1 MIDYQNVIVK
11 KPWGYEYLM
20 FQNDHVGVWFLSIR
34 EGARTSLHCH
44 PHKKTGLILLAGEAK
59 VSFLNDSKNL
69 KALSKLNIAKGVFHS
84 TGGISPGGISVI
96 EVETP
101 VEKENLVRLDD
112 QYERDQVAYEGPE
125 AMTPMDPACVRLD
138 PPEGGGREF
147 RYSLAGCS
155 LTVEKYGTVE
165 RLRHRP
171 AQEVIAVLEGGLV
184 SNSGDPVLSPGDVL
198 SGDTLDRLA
207 EKFSMVPQGTSLL
220 VIRKEGSHLR

>member
-20 FQNDHVGVWFLSIR
+20 YQNEHVGVWFLSIR

-44 PHKKTGLILLAGEAK
+44 PNKKTGLILLDGEAR

-69 KALSKLNIAKGVFHS
+69 KALSKLNIGKGIFHS
-84 TGGISPGGISVI
+84 TAGVSPSGISVI

-101 VEKENLVRLDD
+101 REKENLVRLDD
-112 QYERDQVAYEGPE
+112 EYERDQVAYEGPE
-125 AMTPMDPACVRLD
+125 AMIPMDETCVRLD
-138 PPEGGGREF
+138 PPREDQEF

-155 LTVEKYGTVE
+155 LKVVKFGTSE
-165 RLRHRP
+165 ALRHRP
-171 AQEVIAVLEGGLV
+171 AQEVIAVLEGGLL

-207 EKFSMVPQGTSLL
+207 EKFSIAPQGTSLL
-220 VIRKEGSHLR
+220 AIRKENSGL